1 LLNYRFWAELVVVS
15 LLFYFCFSLVWFISS
30 SPEGESELVSGFNI
44 DYGAGGFGLIFVAEY
59 ARILFMRLLFCV
71 IFGGCDLHSLFF
83 YVRFFFIPCLFCV
96 SLLFNMSIKMSSYLG
111 TSITFQAKMYK
122 KYYSYGPRET
132 LQGIQNLMQ

>member
-1 LLNYRFWAELVVVS
+1 LS
-15 LLFYFCFSLVWFISS
+15 LYYFTFPLSLVWFISC

-44 DYGAGGFGLIFVAEY
+44 EYGAGGFGLIFLAEY
-59 ARILFMRLLFCV
+59 ARILFRRLLFCV

-83 YVRFFFIPCLFCV
+83 YVRLSFISCLFCI
-96 SLLFNMSIKMSSYLG
+96 SLLFNTSIKMSSYLG

-132 LQGIQNLMQ
+132 LQGI